1 MEQQA
6 RKSPAFALWAA
17 LFGVGAMATG
27 AVFAGWLNYGSAI
40 VLAYMENGLSNCF

>member
-1 MEQQA
+1 MEQEA
-6 RKSPAFALWAA
+6 RKSTGFALLAV
-17 LFGVGAMATG
+17 LFGAGAAATG

>member
-6 RKSPAFALWAA
+6 RKSSGFALLAA
-17 LFGVGAMATG
+17 LFGVGAMVTG

-40 VLAYMENGLSNCF
+40 VLAYMENGLATCF